1 MASSLLSVQDLT
13 KTYPGFTLQQVS
25 LELPGGC
32 ILGLIGPNGAGKT
45 TLIRSIL
52 GLSKPDS
59 GSVSLPDRE
68 EVGVVFDDCRF
79 PEILTLKEVSRI
91 HDGLYSSWDKA
102 YFQQLCSRFAL
113 PEKKTIKSFSKGMK
127 MKLSIAAALAHHPRL
142 LLLDEPT
149 SGLDPVVRDDI
160 LELFLEFIGDE
171 EHSILFSS
179 HITQDLEK
187 VADYIAFL
195 QNGSLKF
202 CLPRD
207 EAAQRFFLLKSGQEL
222 AGTIDRAYIAGQQ
235 KNAFSFL
242 TLLFLPVPVT
252 DGKAWA
258 ASHLP
263 QGEYLIEPASLD
275 DIMILSGKQ
284 LRV

>member
-1 MASSLLSVQDLT
+1 
-13 KTYPGFTLQQVS
+13 
-25 LELPGGC
+25 
-32 ILGLIGPNGAGKT
+32 
-45 TLIRSIL
+45 
-52 GLSKPDS
+52 
-59 GSVSLPDRE
+59 
-68 EVGVVFDDCRF
+68 
-79 PEILTLKEVSRI
+79 
-91 HDGLYSSWDKA
+91 
-102 YFQQLCSRFAL
+102 
-113 PEKKTIKSFSKGMK
+113 

-195 QNGSLKF
+195 RNGSLKF
-202 CLPRD
+202 CLHKD
-207 EAAQRFFLLKSGQEL
+207 EVAQCFFLLKSGQDL